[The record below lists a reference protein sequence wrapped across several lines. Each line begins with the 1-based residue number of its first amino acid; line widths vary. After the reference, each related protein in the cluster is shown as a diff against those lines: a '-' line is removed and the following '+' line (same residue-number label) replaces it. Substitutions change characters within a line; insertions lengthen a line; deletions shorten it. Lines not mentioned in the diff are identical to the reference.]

1 MRIYADLHIHSYYS
15 GATSRNMNLEEIA
28 RYAIIK
34 GLGLLG
40 TGDALH
46 PGWFREL
53 SERLEEV
60 DNTGIYKLRFSE
72 SPVRFIF
79 QTEVAT
85 VHQYRE
91 KARRIH
97 HVILMPSKDV
107 SAQLADRLLTYGDL
121 ASDGRPVLTMTPAE
135 LVDIV
140 LETEKRCLIFPAHAW
155 TPWWSVFGSFSGVD
169 SLEEAY
175 EDRAKD
181 IHALETGLSS
191 DPPMNWRV
199 SSLDRLTLVSAS
211 DAHSPYPFRLGREA
225 VVFELD
231 RLTYDEV
238 TDAIRKK
245 DRKRI
250 VMTVEVPP
258 AYGKYHWS
266 GHRNCNVGPLSPE
279 DARSVGYKCA
289 VCGKKLTKGV
299 DDRVNELADRPPSYV
314 PENSIGFKYA
324 IPLQEL
330 IAVSEGVDLES
341 EHKLTSGRIWKEY
354 VRIISILGDEFRV
367 MFEASEEELKSAMNP
382 QLVNLIM
389 AVRQNRI
396 KIIPGFD
403 GVYGRIIFGAEE
415 KAEERKHVSKR
426 LEDFF

>member
-28 RYAIIK
+28 RYAMIK

-46 PGWFREL
+46 PGWFKEL
-53 SERLEEV
+53 NERLEEI
-60 DNTGIYKLRFSE
+60 DDTGIYRVKSSE
-72 SPVRFIF
+72 NPVYFIF

-91 KARRIH
+91 KVRRIH
-97 HVILMPSKDV
+97 HVILIPSKDV
-107 SAQLADRLLTYGDL
+107 SAQLADRLSTYGDL
-121 ASDGRPVLTMTPAE
+121 ESDGRPVLTITPAE

-140 LETEKRCLIFPAHAW
+140 LETEKRCLILPAHAW

-175 EDRAKD
+175 EDKAKD

-199 SSLDRLTLVSAS
+199 SSLDKVTLVSTS

-225 VVFELD
+225 VVFELG
-231 RLTYDEV
+231 RLTYEEI

-245 DRKRI
+245 DGKRI
-250 VMTVEVPP
+250 IMTVEVPP

-266 GHRNCNVGPLSPE
+266 GHRNCSVGPLSPE
-279 DARSVGYKCA
+279 EAKSIGYKCS

-299 DDRVNELADRPPSYV
+299 DDRVSELADRPPNYI
-314 PENSIGFKYA
+314 PEGSIGFRYA

-330 IAVSEGVDLES
+330 IAVSEGVSLES
-341 EHKLTSGRIWKEY
+341 ESKLMSGRIWKEY
-354 VRIISILGDEFRV
+354 VKITSALGDEFRI
-367 MFEASEEELKSAMNP
+367 MFEASEEELKSVMVP
-382 QLVNLIM
+382 QLVNLII
-389 AVRQNRI
+389 AVRQNKI
-396 KIIPGFD
+396 KVIPGFD
-403 GVYGRIIFGAEE
+403 GVYGRIIFGTEE
-415 KAEERKHVSKR
+415 KIEERKRVSKK

>member
-1 MRIYADLHIHSYYS
+1 
-15 GATSRNMNLEEIA
+15 MNLEEIV
-28 RYAIIK
+28 RYATIK

-46 PGWFREL
+46 PIWFKEL
-53 SERLEEV
+53 DESLEEI
-60 DNTGIYKLRFSE
+60 DGTGIYKLKSFE
-72 SPVRFIF
+72 NPVHFIF

-85 VHQYRE
+85 VHYYKE

-97 HVILMPSKDV
+97 HVILIPSKDV
-107 SAQLADRLLTYGDL
+107 SVQLADRLSTYGDL

-135 LVDIV
+135 LIDVV
-140 LETEKRCLIFPAHAW
+140 LETEKECLIFPAHAW
-155 TPWWSVFGSFSGVD
+155 TPWWSLFGSFSGVN

-199 SSLDRLTLVSAS
+199 SSLDRLTLISAS

-231 RLTYDEV
+231 RLTYEEII
-238 TDAIRKK
+238 DAIRKK
-245 DRKRI
+245 DGKRI
-250 VMTVEVPP
+250 IMTVEVPP

-266 GHRNCNVGPLSPE
+266 GHRNCNVGPISPD
-279 DARSVGYKCA
+279 DARSMGYKCA
-289 VCGKKLTKGV
+289 LCGKKLTKGV
-299 DDRVNELADRPPSYV
+299 DDRVNELADRPPGYV
-314 PENSIGFKYA
+314 PEGSIGFRYT

-330 IAVSEGVDLES
+330 IAVSENVDLES
-341 EHKLTSGRIWKEY
+341 EHRLTSGRIWKEY
-354 VRIISILGDEFRV
+354 TRIISTLGDEFKI
-367 MFEASEEELKSAMNP
+367 MFDVSEEELKSTMTP

-389 AVRQNRI
+389 AVRQNKI

-403 GVYGRIIFGAEE
+403 GVYGKIIFGAEE
-415 KAEERKHVSKR
+415 KVEEQKRASKR

>member
-1 MRIYADLHIHSYYS
+1 
-15 GATSRNMNLEEIA
+15 MNLEEIT
-28 RYAIIK
+28 RYAAIK

-46 PGWFREL
+46 PGWFKEL
-53 SERLEEV
+53 NERLEEI
-60 DNTGIYKLRFSE
+60 DDTGIYRVKSSE
-72 SPVRFIF
+72 SSAYFIF

-91 KARRIH
+91 KFRRIH

-107 SAQLADRLLTYGDL
+107 SAQLADRLSTYGDL
-121 ASDGRPVLTMTPAE
+121 ASDGRPVLTITPAE
-135 LVDIV
+135 LVDII

-175 EDRAKD
+175 EDRVKD

-225 VVFELD
+225 VAFELD
-231 RLTYDEV
+231 RLTYEEV

-245 DRKRI
+245 DRNRI
-250 VMTVEVPP
+250 IMTVEVPP

-279 DARSVGYKCA
+279 EAKSIGYKCS

-299 DDRVNELADRPPSYV
+299 DDRVNELADRPPNYI
-314 PENSIGFKYA
+314 PEGSIGFKYA

-330 IAVSEGVDLES
+330 IAASEGVSLES
-341 EHKLTSGRIWKEY
+341 EHKLMSSKIWKEY
-354 VRIISILGDEFRV
+354 ARIISALGDEFRI
-367 MFEASEEELKSAMNP
+367 MFEVSEEELRNAMTP

-389 AVRQNRI
+389 AVRQNKI

-403 GVYGRIIFGAEE
+403 GVYGRIIFGTEE
-415 KAEERKHVSKR
+415 KMEERKHISKR

>member
-1 MRIYADLHIHSYYS
+1 MRVYADLHIHSYYS
-15 GATSRNMNLEEIA
+15 GATSRSMNLEEIA
-28 RYAIIK
+28 RYATIK

-46 PGWFREL
+46 PGWFKEL
-53 SERLEEV
+53 SERLEEIE
-60 DNTGIYKLRFSE
+60 DTGIYRLKLSE
-72 SPVRFIF
+72 SPVYFVF

-85 VHQYRE
+85 VHYYKE

-107 SAQLADRLLTYGDL
+107 SAQIADRLSTYGDL

-140 LETEKRCLIFPAHAW
+140 LETENKCLIFPAHAW

-175 EDRAKD
+175 EDRSKD
-181 IHALETGLSS
+181 ICALETGLSS
-191 DPPMNWRV
+191 DPLMNWRV
-199 SSLDRLTLVSAS
+199 SSLDRLTLISAS

-231 RLTYDEV
+231 KLTYEEI
-238 TDAIRKK
+238 TNAIRKK
-245 DRKRI
+245 DSKKI
-250 VMTVEVPP
+250 IMTVEVPP

-266 GHRNCNVGPLSPE
+266 GHRNCNVGPIPPE
-279 DARSVGYKCA
+279 DAKNIGYKCT

-299 DDRVNELADRPPSYV
+299 EDRVNELADRPPGYV
-314 PENSIGFKYA
+314 PENSISFRYA

-341 EHKLTSGRIWKEY
+341 EHKLMSGRIWKEY
-354 VRIISILGDEFRV
+354 ARIVSILGDELRI
-367 MFEASEEELKSAMNP
+367 MFETSEEELKNAMEP

-403 GVYGRIIFGAEE
+403 GVYGRIIFGTEE
-415 KAEERKHVSKR
+415 KVEERKSVSKR